1 VGFKRH
7 IFSTLI
13 SLHSLLLCG
22 AIFGYFY
29 AWICPTP
36 WGLDQIDPNTA
47 ITAMQAMNASV
58 RNVVYVLVF
67 FATPVVLLA
76 SALLAFGCG
85 NRRAAWFYHGR
96 SDLRVWWNGADHGHK
111 RPLEPSPCVD
121 RNAVGPGAG
130 QRGPECLLRDLAI
143 LEYHSTLRGGC
154 GAVVDR
160 VGFAKADPNR
170 ARQCKRLRL

>member
-1 VGFKRH
+1 MH
-7 IFSTLI
+7 IFSRLI
-13 SLHSLLLCG
+13 SLLSLLLSG
-22 AIFGYFY
+22 AIFGFFY
-29 AWICPTP
+29 AWVCPTH

-58 RNVVYVLVF
+58 RNVVF
-67 FATPVVLLA
+67 APASFATPVVLLA
-76 SALLAFGCG
+76 SALLAFSCR
-85 NRRAAWFYHGR
+85 NRHAALFYHGR
-96 SDLRVWWNGADHGHK
+96 SGLRVRWNGADHGHK

-121 RNAVGPGAG
+121 RNAVGSGAG

-143 LEYHSTLRGGC
+143 WEYHSTLRGGC

>member
-1 VGFKRH
+1 MPCLHLAVATAALRGF
-7 IFSTLI
+7 TMAGLI
-13 SLHSLLLCG
+13 YG
-22 AIFGYFY
+22 FG
-29 AWICPTP
+29 
-36 WGLDQIDPNTA
+36 G
-47 ITAMQAMNASV
+47 M
-58 RNVVYVLVF
+58 
-67 FATPVVLLA
+67 
-76 SALLAFGCG
+76 ALTMA
-85 NRRAAWFYHGR
+85 
-96 SDLRVWWNGADHGHK
+96 K

-143 LEYHSTLRGGC
+143 LEYHSTLRHGC

>member
-1 VGFKRH
+1 
-7 IFSTLI
+7 
-13 SLHSLLLCG
+13 
-22 AIFGYFY
+22 
-29 AWICPTP
+29 
-36 WGLDQIDPNTA
+36 
-47 ITAMQAMNASV
+47 MQAMNASV
-58 RNVVYVLVF
+58 RNVVYAPVF

-130 QRGPECLLRDLAI
+130 QRGPECHSETWQFWNIIRLATAVALLLTGLGLLKLTQTGRDSVNA
-143 LEYHSTLRGGC
+143 
-154 GAVVDR
+154 
-160 VGFAKADPNR
+160 
-170 ARQCKRLRL
+170 